1 MATIEA
7 TNPTHLSATTMAADP
22 AMGIITEMWV
32 AADLT
37 IGIITETWVVAG
49 LAMEIITEMWVVAD
63 LATPISQKATANLL
77 ATLAVAVAAHSNTER
92 TCKQCLY

>member
-22 AMGIITEMWV
+22 AIRIITEMWV
-32 AADLT
+32 AA
-37 IGIITETWVVAG
+37 G
-49 LAMEIITEMWVVAD
+49 

-77 ATLAVAVAAHSNTER
+77 AVLAVAAAAHSNTER

>member
-7 TNPTHLSATTMAADP
+7 TNPTHLSATTMAAD
-22 AMGIITEMWV
+22 
-32 AADLT
+32 
-37 IGIITETWVVAG
+37 

-77 ATLAVAVAAHSNTER
+77 AVLAVAAAAHSNTER
-92 TCKQCLY
+92 TCKQYLY

>member
-1 MATIEA
+1 
-7 TNPTHLSATTMAADP
+7 MAADL

-32 AADLT
+32 VADLA
-37 IGIITETWVVAG
+37 I
-49 LAMEIITEMWVVAD
+49 EIITEIWVAAG

-77 ATLAVAVAAHSNTER
+77 AVLAVAVAAHSNTER

>member
-7 TNPTHLSATTMAADP
+7 TNPTHLSATTMAADL
-22 AMGIITEMWV
+22 AME
-32 AADLT
+32 
-37 IGIITETWVVAG
+37 IITETWVVAG
-49 LAMEIITEMWVVAD
+49 

-92 TCKQCLY
+92 ACKQCLY

>member
-32 AADLT
+32 AADLAME
-37 IGIITETWVVAG
+37 IITETWVVAG
-49 LAMEIITEMWVVAD
+49 

-77 ATLAVAVAAHSNTER
+77 AVLAVAAAAHSNTER

>member
-7 TNPTHLSATTMAADP
+7 TSPTHLSATTMVADLAMEIITETWVAADL

-32 AADLT
+32 A
-37 IGIITETWVVAG
+37 
-49 LAMEIITEMWVVAD
+49 AD

-77 ATLAVAVAAHSNTER
+77 AVLAVAAAAHSNTER

>member
-1 MATIEA
+1 MV
-7 TNPTHLSATTMAADP
+7 ADL

-32 AADLT
+32 
-37 IGIITETWVVAG
+37 VAG
-49 LAMEIITEMWVVAD
+49 QAMEIITEMWVAAG

-77 ATLAVAVAAHSNTER
+77 ATLAEAAAAHSNTER

>member
-7 TNPTHLSATTMAADP
+7 TNPTHLSATTMA
-22 AMGIITEMWV
+22 
-32 AADLT
+32 
-37 IGIITETWVVAG
+37 AG

-77 ATLAVAVAAHSNTER
+77 AVLAVAVAAHSNTER
-92 TCKQCLY
+92 ACKQYLY

>member
-1 MATIEA
+1 
-7 TNPTHLSATTMAADP
+7 MAADP

-37 IGIITETWVVAG
+37 MGIITEIWVA
-49 LAMEIITEMWVVAD
+49 AD

-77 ATLAVAVAAHSNTER
+77 AVLAVAAAAHSNTER
-92 TCKQCLY
+92 TCKQYLY